1 LYESNIFIMAAI
13 TTAAIGAG
21 LGIVQA
27 IGGAKQKKD
36 AKNAINNYDR
46 VDISADANPYRD
58 IQLSTVGSDLATEET
73 QRMSASALGALQGGG
88 IRGILGGLPQ
98 LVSATNSANRNTA
111 VDLDRQNQDRQ
122 LRIAQGEERLLG
134 MRENRDIQNLNNLS
148 SQYNAGNK
156 DMWSGIS
163 GIGSGLISGLSQFG
177 GFTPQ
182 VSSPN
187 ALNPSG
193 TTPLSGGANIS
204 TSLPNK
210 LF

>member
-1 LYESNIFIMAAI
+1 MCAAI
-13 TTAAIGAG
+13 TSAAIGTG

-36 AKNAINNYDR
+36 AQNAINNYDR

-58 IQLSTVGSDLATEET
+58 MQISTVGSDLATEET

-98 LVSATNSANRNTA
+98 LVSATNSANRNIA
-111 VDLDRQNQDRQ
+111 VDLDRQAQDRQ
-122 LRIAQGEERLLG
+122 LRIAQGEEKLLG
-134 MRENRDIQNLNNLS
+134 MRENRDIQNLNALS
-148 SQYNAGNK
+148 NQYNSGNQ

-163 GIGSGLISGLSQFG
+163 GIGSGLTSALGSFG

-187 ALNPSG
+187 ALNPTG
-193 TTPLSGGANIS
+193 TTPFSGGAKIS
-204 TSLPNK
+204 TSMPNK

>member
-1 LYESNIFIMAAI
+1 MCAAL
-13 TTAAIGAG
+13 TSAAIGTG

-27 IGGAKQKKD
+27 IGGAKQKND
-36 AKNAINNYDR
+36 AKNAINNYER

-58 IQLSTVGSDLATEET
+58 IQISTVGSDLATEEN
-73 QRMSASALGALQGGG
+73 QIMSASALSALQGGG

-98 LVSATNSANRNTA
+98 LVAANNSANRNIA
-111 VDLDRQNQDRQ
+111 VDLDKQEQARQ
-122 LRIAQGEERLLG
+122 LLIARGEERLLG

-148 SQYNAGNK
+148 SQYNAGNQ

-163 GIGSGLISGLSQFG
+163 GIGSGLTSALGNFG

-187 ALNPSG
+187 ALNPTG
-193 TTPLSGGANIS
+193 TTPLSGGAKIS
-204 TSLPNK
+204 TSMPNK